1 MEVRNH
7 GRRQG
12 GREALNE
19 LAAELSEEA
28 KELGK
33 TTGKVAL
40 SAALA
45 TSLAAAL
52 QEPPNTDL
60 MSLPEATPIV
70 RVLED
75 EKPEVAPPEEDI
87 EVDEAK
93 ERRQR
98 LLKMLKYLLIALFLL
113 GALLFGAMQGVHL
126 LHGRARCSPTTT
138 PSRSR
143 RPRSSRTMPTA
154 HLAATPIIGLEFVLS
169 RETQTQRLPL
179 PSGNRDHVVRK
190 RALARAI
197 VVAARV

>member
-1 MEVRNH
+1 MDDE
-7 GRRQG
+7 
-12 GREALNE
+12 REISLEE

-40 SAALA
+40 SAVLA
-45 TSLAAAL
+45 TSLAGVL
-52 QEPPNTDL
+52 QQPPNTDL

-75 EKPEVAPPEEDI
+75 EKPGVAPPEEDI

-113 GALLFGAMQGVHL
+113 AALLFGAMKGCTSCTAGAL
-126 LHGRARCSPTTT
+126 LPDDDPKQEQKSDEQQDDADGAS
-138 PSRSR
+138 
-143 RPRSSRTMPTA
+143 
-154 HLAATPIIGLEFVLS
+154 AATPFIGLYAW
-169 RETQTQRLPL
+169 
-179 PSGNRDHVVRK
+179 G
-190 RALARAI
+190 
-197 VVAARV
+197 